1 MLTRCNNCFSEYEEE
16 LGLCP
21 YCGFAPGEESQDVYC
36 LSPGTL
42 LTGRYIIGKKLGMGG
57 FGITY
62 MAWDCKLETVMAIKE
77 YFPSGLVNRLPHTSD
92 IILVSH
98 KHEKDFLYGKNRFI
112 EEARNL
118 AKFNSHPNI
127 VNVFEYFEA
136 NNTAYIVMEF
146 LDGKTLGSA
155 IKDQGYQPLPCEQCV
170 EIAVS
175 LCAAL
180 RSIHE
185 VGILHRD
192 ISPNN
197 IMLCKDGKVKL
208 FDFGAA
214 RFASG
219 IENLTIVVKPG
230 FAPPEQYNKADRQ
243 GPSTDI
249 YALGATLYFALT
261 GEIPEESTDR
271 KKEDTLAAPKEVNPS
286 IPDYISVT
294 IMRAMAVEPQYRFDN
309 VDDFEKGLLQEKRIR
324 TEKEE
329 RKRRRARRI
338 LGIVASLAIVTGI
351 SAAALYAYSLASD
364 SALPDA
370 DLVLLY
376 VQDESQDINNMKGSA
391 LATIVK
397 SFTDSYQN
405 IDIVVELAEQN
416 ELATDLSNADIIET
430 THLNPA
436 TEDGTFISL
445 SDLTG
450 TLDDDYYVQDALSTS
465 TEYPTGIVVPVIYV
479 NSGMGALSSTESLEQ
494 IQNECAATNKRM
506 VVSTE
511 GLSMYGTLYGSE
523 VKQFCEDNAK
533 EDFLTRKAFVYMG
546 TSSDYFD
553 IQESMSGEYS
563 VMFPDCGVSVYQ
575 YGMVWSIV
583 DGEKTD
589 EEAAEGFL
597 SYLTSDFAQE
607 YLFVQSKSDFLPI
620 SKSVMDVYLS
630 VYSELEGLSE
640 YLELPFSAP
649 QSDLA

>member
-1 MLTRCNNCFSEYEEE
+1 MLTRCDNCFSEYEKE

-21 YCGFAPGEESQDVYC
+21 YCGFIPGEESQEVYC
-36 LSPGTL
+36 LAPGTL
-42 LTGRYIIGKKLGMGG
+42 LAGRYVIGQKLGMGG

-62 MAWDCKLETVMAIKE
+62 KAWDCKLETVMAVKE
-77 YFPSGLVNRLPHTSD
+77 YFPSGIVNRLPHTNGV
-92 IILVSH
+92 ILASH

-127 VNVFEYFEA
+127 VNVFEYFEE

-146 LDGKTLGSA
+146 LDGKTLGET
-155 IKDQGYQPLPCEQCV
+155 IKEQDYQPIPWEQCV
-170 EIAVS
+170 DIAVS

-180 RSIHE
+180 RSIHKE
-185 VGILHRD
+185 NILHRD

-197 IMLCKDGKVKL
+197 IMLCNDGKVKL

-230 FAPPEQYNKADRQ
+230 FAPPEQYNRVDSQ

-249 YALGATLYFALT
+249 YALGATLYYALT

-271 KKEDTLAAPKEVNPS
+271 KKEDALAAPEKVNPD
-286 IPDYISVT
+286 IPHYISVT
-294 IMRAMAVEPQYRFDN
+294 IMRAMAIEPQYRFDN

-329 RKRRRARRI
+329 RKRRKTRRFFSI
-338 LGIVASLAIVTGI
+338 AASFVIVAGI
-351 SAAALYAYSLASD
+351 SVAALYTYFIASD

-370 DLVLLY
+370 ALVLRY
-376 VQDESQDINNMKGSA
+376 AMDENQEISDMKNSA
-391 LATIVK
+391 LTTIVDN
-397 SFTDSYQN
+397 FTDGYQN
-405 IDIVVELAEQN
+405 IDIVVEMAEQS
-416 ELATDLSNADIIET
+416 EISLDLTGVDIVET
-430 THLNPA
+430 TYLNPID
-436 TEDGTFISL
+436 EDAFISV

-450 TLDDDYYVQDALSTS
+450 DLDDNYYIQDALSVPTK
-465 TEYPTGIVVPVIYV
+465 YPTGITVPVIYV
-479 NSGMGALSSTESLEQ
+479 NSGMGTLTSTESLEQ
-494 IQNECAATNKRM
+494 IQNECTAINGRM
-506 VVSTE
+506 MISPE
-511 GLSMYGTLYGSE
+511 GLSMYGTLYGENVDS
-523 VKQFCEDNAK
+523 FCVNDAK
-533 EDFLTRKAFVYMG
+533 ENFLSRAVFVYLG

-553 IQESMSGEYS
+553 IQESMPGEYT
-563 VMFPDCGVSVYQ
+563 VMFPECGASVYQ
-575 YGMVWSIV
+575 YGLTWSVV

-589 EEAAEGFL
+589 EEAAKGFL

-607 YLFVQSKSDFLPI
+607 YLFVQNRSGALPI

-630 VYSELEGLSE
+630 VYSELQGLSE

-649 QSDLA
+649 QSDLT

>member
-405 IDIVVELAEQN
+405 IDVVVEVAEQN
-416 ELATDLSNADIIET
+416 ETATDLSNADIVEAT
-430 THLNPA
+430 YLNPA

-450 TLDDDYYVQDALSTS
+450 DLGDDYYVQDALSIS
-465 TEYPTGIVVPVIYV
+465 TEYPTGVVVPVIYV
-479 NSGMGALSSTESLEQ
+479 NSGIGALSSTESLEQ
-494 IQNECAATNKRM
+494 IQTECTAMGKRM
-506 VVSTE
+506 VIATE
-511 GLSMYGTLYGSE
+511 GLSMYGTLYGSD
-523 VKQFCEDNAK
+523 VNSFCIGNAK
-533 EDFLTRKAFVYMG
+533 ETFLAREAFVYMG
-546 TSSDYFD
+546 TSADYFD
-553 IQESMSGEYS
+553 IQESMPGEYS
-563 VMFPDCGVSVYQ
+563 VMFPDCGISVYQ